1 MNNLCESELK
11 KVKQPELSKT
21 GSNRVNLIVDA
32 KLEVLSPL
40 AKRSKNAAVGDP
52 AKQRRL
58 SESLERISD
67 EKESESQMDMQY
79 EPGVVSTGL

>member
-11 KVKQPELSKT
+11 KVKQPSLSKT

-32 KLEVLSPL
+32 KLENLSPL
-40 AKRSKNAAVGDP
+40 NKNAAVGDP

-67 EKESESQMDMQY
+67 EKETESQMDIGQD
-79 EPGVVSTGL
+79 SGL